1 MVWYCSCTLRLLKLM
16 CANLLYTV
24 YTHALCVLV
33 SVFASVYRIP
43 FFAWLTSVVNNNL
56 LPTACAP
63 LFHSF
68 ASLSFSC
75 ILLNRHLFS
84 AQIIHSFTHSLFLGL
99 PLSLSLSSSEHLWL
113 CFSFVCIYWAL
124 HFNVELFFSQPY
136 NANRLQLLTG
146 SVFNQNNGWVFINCK
161 CPFSLVVIFSRSVQF
176 FYFGMAARLQPKCI
190 KWRDWA
196 EQIDREHRIK
206 YFLAL
211 LWLLDINSY
220 GPTLRCVCTRPAM
233 MK

>member
-84 AQIIHSFTHSLFLGL
+84 AQIIHSFTLTLFLGL
-99 PLSLSLSSSEHLWL
+99 PLSLSLFLPVSICGCAFHLSAFIERSISMWN
-113 CFSFVCIYWAL
+113 Y
-124 HFNVELFFSQPY
+124 FFPNRTMPIACSYLQVPY
-136 NANRLQLLTG
+136 STR
-146 SVFNQNNGWVFINCK
+146 IMDE
-161 CPFSLVVIFSRSVQF
+161 FSLIVSVRLVWLSFFLVLCNFSALEWQRSCSENASN
-176 FYFGMAARLQPKCI
+176 GEIERS
-190 KWRDWA
+190 R
-196 EQIDREHRIK
+196 
-206 YFLAL
+206 
-211 LWLLDINSY
+211 
-220 GPTLRCVCTRPAM
+220 
-233 MK
+233 